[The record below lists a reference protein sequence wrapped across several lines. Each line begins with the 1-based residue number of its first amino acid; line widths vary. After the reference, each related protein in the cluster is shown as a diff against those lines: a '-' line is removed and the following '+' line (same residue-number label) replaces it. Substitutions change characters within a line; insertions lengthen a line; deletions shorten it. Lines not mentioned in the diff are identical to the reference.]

1 MVELIDTPLVLGGA
15 ILLFFGAVLSIYGV
29 ALLGAVVGG
38 GVGYLIAPTIGGIV
52 GLEGVLATVVAVP
65 IGTLAGVIVTYVL
78 LSFAVAAI
86 SFTVGTYFGLVIV
99 APAVSSSLL
108 QIGVAI
114 GVGIVAAVV
123 GSLLTKTMM
132 VIITSAMGAALV
144 SLQVTFDSLQT
155 AQEDLVLDPI
165 LFDTTAPIFVGLFVL
180 GILSQFGLFKLGWVT
195 SLVARLPGAR
205 QLSDRGDAKA
215 ADR

>member
-1 MVELIDTPLVLGGA
+1 MVELIDIPLVLGGA

-38 GVGYLIAPTIGGIV
+38 GAGYLIAPTIGSIV

-65 IGTLAGVIVTYVL
+65 IGALTGVIVTYVL

-99 APAVSSSLL
+99 APAVSSGLL

-144 SLQVTFDSLQT
+144 SLQVTFNSLQT
-155 AQEDLVLDPI
+155 VQEDLVLDPI
-165 LFDTTAPIFVGLFVL
+165 LFDITTPIFVGLFVL

-205 QLSDRGDAKA
+205 QLSDRSDAKA
-215 ADR
+215 ADG